1 MILNIA
7 VLALI
12 LAITF
17 MHSLFGLFSGLIN
30 ALCAITAMCVALGC
44 AEAVNALAVEQGMP
58 PSYSLAATLMVLFV
72 VTHLVLRLA
81 ADNLIRGNV
90 HVPRALDVGGGAVCG
105 ALIAMIS
112 VGMLVMAFLALP
124 FGGRVAKFSR
134 YERTQETQE
143 DGLIKF
149 ERRSVWL
156 KPDEFT
162 AGLFNLL
169 SGGSLKYKTA
179 FAEVYPSFAEWVS
192 WTGNTVQPES
202 ATSPKHDSK
211 SDGFGPRGLG
221 IQTWWV
227 HKGSLDAYYRTK
239 LPAKGV
245 SARELEFKPLAYKPE
260 PGKQLVGV
268 RLKLMATAADAHES
282 SRFHRFR
289 PSMLRVVGL
298 ENGVP
303 RQYMPR
309 ALGGV
314 IAGQDKIRLVDVDNN
329 FALPSRENETLVEA
343 YFEVGEDFEP
353 RFAEYRRF
361 ARAVFPKEKAAAAP
375 ADRLV
380 GAETS
385 GKDRISGAAAFMRAI
400 VERATGCL
408 SEVPYALSASKLK
421 AMAGVELKN
430 GALKCGRIHGLVSEL
445 TGGGG
450 DAVKQFALPQGQGLF
465 QLRIKPRQA
474 ESLAGKVFDFAAS
487 VVNQYSA
494 VGRDGD
500 RYSLVGYYA
509 VVKRSGAEYLEL
521 YLVCEEEAAAAR
533 GTLDFKQIKNSELR
547 DRETEIGLLFFVR
560 LGEVITGVENQR
572 RQGVEFK
579 EPGYK
584 IQ

>member
-30 ALCAITAMCVALGC
+30 AMCAITAMCVALGFS
-44 AEAVNALAVEQGMP
+44 EAVNALAVEQGMP
-58 PSYSLAATLMVLFV
+58 PSYSLAVTLMVLFV

-134 YERTQETQE
+134 YERTENVQD
-143 DGLIKF
+143 DGLVKF

-162 AGLFNLL
+162 AGLFSLL
-169 SGGSLKYKTA
+169 SGGSLKHQHA
-179 FAEVYPSFAEWVS
+179 FAEVYPSFAEWVT

-202 ATSPKHDSK
+202 ATSPGHDSK
-211 SDGFGPRGLG
+211 ADGFGSRGLA

-245 SARELEFKPLAYKPE
+245 SARELEFKPLAYKPA

-268 RLKLMATAADAHES
+268 RLKLMAAAADPHES
-282 SRFHRFR
+282 ARVHRFR
-289 PSMLRVVGL
+289 PSMLRVVGV

-303 RQYMPR
+303 RQYVPR

-314 IAGQDKIRLVDVDNN
+314 IAGEDKIRLVDVDNN
-329 FALPSRENETLVEA
+329 FALSARENETLVEA

-380 GAETS
+380 GEDTS
-385 GKDRISGAAAFMRAI
+385 SAKSRASGAFMQAV
-400 VERATGCL
+400 VERGTGCL
-408 SEVPYALSASKLK
+408 SELPYALSASKLR
-421 AMAGVELKN
+421 AMAGVELKD
-430 GALKCGRIHGLVSEL
+430 GALKCGRIHGLVEDL
-445 TGGGG
+445 TGAGG
-450 DAVKQFALPQGQGLF
+450 DKVKQFVLPEGQGLF
-465 QLRIKPRQA
+465 QLRFKARRA
-474 ESLAGKVFDFAAS
+474 ASLAGKVFDFVAS
-487 VVNQYSA
+487 VTNQYMA
-494 VGRDGD
+494 VARGGE
-500 RYSLVGYYA
+500 RYSLAGYYA
-509 VVKRSGAEYLEL
+509 VVKRSGADYLEL
-521 YLVCEEEAAAAR
+521 YLTCEEEAAAGR
-533 GTLDFKQIKNSELR
+533 SMLEFKQITNTELR
-547 DRETEIGLLFFVR
+547 ERDTEIGLLFFVR
-560 LGEVITGVENQR
+560 LGEVITGVENQK
-572 RQGVEFK
+572 RQGVEFAP
-579 EPGYK
+579 PGYK